1 MGATFRVV
9 AFASGYL
16 RIALHNEHLSVPV
29 DLKPSIPTFPPAVG
43 DCGTIGAR
51 PNDLTISILRLKA
64 QNRRAWYLT
73 TQDLTL
79 AYPA

>member
-1 MGATFRVV
+1 MGGTFSDDKGSPIPSTV
-9 AFASGYL
+9 
-16 RIALHNEHLSVPV
+16 RIAWSRAFGWAGLLMEPLA
-29 DLKPSIPTFPPAVG
+29 PS
-43 DCGTIGAR
+43 IGAR

-64 QNRRAWYLT
+64 PNRRAWYLT

>member
-1 MGATFRVV
+1 MGGTSSDDIGSPIPSTV
-9 AFASGYL
+9 
-16 RIALHNEHLSVPV
+16 RIAWSRAFGWAGLLMESLA
-29 DLKPSIPTFPPAVG
+29 PS
-43 DCGTIGAR
+43 IGAR

-64 QNRRAWYLT
+64 PNRLAWYLT